1 MATEKSISFRSN
13 LESNSLD
20 LIRKV
25 GWNCA
30 RTSALIA
37 GMVSQL
43 AAFTEEGVPMSPS
56 VFICSS
62 VSRLVRLAGIGEHIP
77 LSTDVPLESA
87 GAKILKDAAPLC
99 FGHWRIY
106 VERSEDGQK
115 CKYGVFCGTSDPSS
129 LTIDEVVL
137 DEYDES
143 FPVIRI
149 SQSAT
154 NKVEVRSNAGDGIE
168 FRFNNDPDV
177 EEITIHQHIR
187 QLAKAISAKSGKH
200 GDLFSGYID
209 RILSTAIRDSHGTLI
224 AVVPSAGS
232 DLPDAI
238 SDLVRLEPPF
248 NLYDRF
254 QRHIDEGKT
263 AASVSRLLAAS
274 ELVSGFIDSDGITVF
289 NDAGFVLGYRAFIKS
304 EKSDV
309 PIMGGA
315 RSRAFGSM
323 KMLVGESITAAFF
336 RSQDGRTDYLQVE
349 MEHAT

>member
-30 RTSALIA
+30 RTSELIA

-43 AAFTEEGVPMSPS
+43 AAYTEEGVPMSPS

-62 VSRLVRLAGIGEHIP
+62 VSQLVQLAGVGEHIP
-77 LSTDVPLESA
+77 LSANVPLESA

-99 FGHWRIY
+99 FGHWRIF
-106 VERSEDGQK
+106 VERSPDGQL
-115 CKYGVFCGTSDPSS
+115 CSYGVFCGTSDPSS

-137 DEYDES
+137 DAYDES

-168 FRFNNDPDV
+168 FRFNNDRDT
-177 EEITIHQHIR
+177 EEITVHQHVR
-187 QLAKAISAKSGKH
+187 QLAEAISSKIERH
-200 GDLFSGYID
+200 RELFTGYID
-209 RILSTAIRDSHGTLI
+209 RVLSTAIKDCHGTLI
-224 AVVPSAGS
+224 AVVPSTGAGLPAEFS
-232 DLPDAI
+232 DI
-238 SDLVRLEPPF
+238 VRLETPF
-248 NLYDRF
+248 HLYDRF
-254 QRHIDEGKT
+254 RLHIDEGKS
-263 AASVSRLLAAS
+263 AASVSRLQAAS

-289 NDAGFVLGYRAFIKS
+289 NDAGYVVGYRAFIRS
-304 EKSDV
+304 ANPEAPV
-309 PIMGGA
+309 TGGA

-323 KMLVGESITAAFF
+323 KAMVGLSLFAAFF
-336 RSQDGRTDYLQVE
+336 RSQDGRTDFLKAEVE
-349 MEHAT
+349 QAQ

>member
-13 LESNSLD
+13 LKSNSLD
-20 LIRKV
+20 LICKV

-30 RTSALIA
+30 RTSELIA

-43 AAFTEEGVPMSPS
+43 AAYTEEGVPMSPS

-62 VSRLVRLAGIGEHIP
+62 VSKLVQLAGIGEYIP
-77 LSTDVPLESA
+77 LSVEVPLESA

-99 FGHWRIY
+99 FGYWRIY
-106 VERSEDGQK
+106 IERSADGQR
-115 CKYGVFCGTSDPSS
+115 CNYGVFSGTSDPSS

-137 DEYDES
+137 DAYDES

-154 NKVEVRSNAGDGIE
+154 NKVEVRSSAGDGIE

-177 EEITIHQHIR
+177 EEIKVHQHIHE
-187 QLAKAISAKSGKH
+187 LAKSIAAKSGKH
-200 GDLFSGYID
+200 GDLFTGYID
-209 RILSTAIRDSHGTLI
+209 RILSTAIKSCHGTLI
-224 AVVPSAGS
+224 AVVPSAKA
-232 DLPDAI
+232 DLPAEI

-248 NLYDRF
+248 HLYDRF
-254 QRHIDEGKT
+254 QSHIDEGKT
-263 AASVSRLLAAS
+263 AASVSRLQAAS

-289 NDAGFVLGYRAFIKS
+289 SDAGYVLGYRAFVKN
-304 EKSDV
+304 DTAGAPV
-309 PIMGGA
+309 MGGA

-323 KMLVGESITAAFF
+323 KALVGKSIVAAFF
-336 RSQDGRTDYLQVE
+336 RSQDGRTDFLQAG
-349 MEHAT
+349 MEQTK

>member
-20 LIRKV
+20 LIRRV

-30 RTSALIA
+30 RTSELIA

-43 AAFTEEGVPMSPS
+43 AAYTEEGVPMSPS

-62 VSRLVRLAGIGEHIP
+62 VSQLVQLAGVGEHMP
-77 LSTDVPLESA
+77 LSADLPLESA

-106 VERSEDGQK
+106 VERSADGQR

-137 DEYDES
+137 DAYDES

-168 FRFNNDPDV
+168 FRFNNDADV
-177 EEITIHQHIR
+177 REITVHQHIG
-187 QLAKAISAKSGKH
+187 QLADAISAKTERH
-200 GDLFSGYID
+200 RELFAGYVD
-209 RILSTAIRDSHGTLI
+209 RILSTAIKDCHGTLI
-224 AVVPSAGS
+224 AVVPSAGGN
-232 DLPDAI
+232 LPEEI

-248 NLYDRF
+248 HLYDRF
-254 QRHIDEGKT
+254 QRHLDEGKT
-263 AASVSRLLAAS
+263 AASVSRLQAAS

-304 EKSDV
+304 DTSGIPV
-309 PIMGGA
+309 MGGA

-323 KMLVGESITAAFF
+323 KALVGKSIVAGFF
-336 RSQDGRTDYLQVE
+336 RSQDGRTDYLQAE
-349 MEHAT
+349 MEKAK

>member
-30 RTSALIA
+30 RTSELIA

-43 AAFTEEGVPMSPS
+43 AAYTEEGVPMSPS
-56 VFICSS
+56 VFICRSAS
-62 VSRLVRLAGIGEHIP
+62 QLVRLAGNGEYIP
-77 LSTDVPLESA
+77 LASDVPLESA

-99 FGHWRIY
+99 FGQWRIY
-106 VERSEDGQK
+106 VERSEDGQR
-115 CKYGVFCGTSDPSS
+115 CRYGVFCGTSDPSS

-137 DEYDES
+137 DAYDES

-154 NKVEVRSNAGDGIE
+154 NKVEIRSNAGDGVE

-177 EEITIHQHIR
+177 EEIKVHQHIH
-187 QLAKAISAKSGKH
+187 QLAKAISAMSGEYS
-200 GDLFSGYID
+200 DLFTGYVD
-209 RILSTAIRDSHGTLI
+209 RILSTAVKDCHGTLI
-224 AVVPSAGS
+224 AVVPSAKV
-232 DLPDAI
+232 DLPAEF

-248 NLYDRF
+248 HIYDRF
-254 QRHIDEGKT
+254 QRHIAEGKT
-263 AASVSRLLAAS
+263 AASVSRLQAAS

-289 NDAGFVLGYRAFIKS
+289 SDAGFVLGYRAFV
-304 EKSDV
+304 KSDNSGV
-309 PIMGGA
+309 PVMGGA

-323 KMLVGESITAAFF
+323 KALVGKSIVAAFF
-336 RSQDGRTDYLQVE
+336 RSQDGRTEFLRSE
-349 MEHAT
+349 MEQTK

>member
-25 GWNCA
+25 GWHCA
-30 RTSALIA
+30 RTSELIA

-43 AAFTEEGVPMSPS
+43 AAYTEEGVPMSPS

-62 VSRLVRLAGIGEHIP
+62 VSQLVKLAGVGEHIP
-77 LSTDVPLESA
+77 LSADVPIESA
-87 GAKILKDAAPLC
+87 GTKILKDAAPLC
-99 FGHWRIY
+99 FGNWRIY
-106 VERSEDGQK
+106 IERSADGQR

-129 LTIDEVVL
+129 MTIDEVVL

-143 FPVIRI
+143 FPVVRI

-154 NKVEVRSNAGDGIE
+154 NKVEIRSNAGDGVE

-177 EEITIHQHIR
+177 DEIKVHQHIR
-187 QLAKAISAKSGKH
+187 QLAEAISANSGRH
-200 GDLFSGYID
+200 RELFARYID
-209 RILSTAIRDSHGTLI
+209 RILSVAIQNCHGTLI
-224 AVVPSAGS
+224 AVVPSIQGA
-232 DLPDAI
+232 LPAEI
-238 SDLVRLEPPF
+238 SDLVRLETPF

-263 AASVSRLLAAS
+263 AASVSRLQAAS
-274 ELVSGFIDSDGITVF
+274 ELISGFIDSDGITVF
-289 NDAGFVLGYRAFIKS
+289 NDAGFVLGYRAFIR
-304 EKSDV
+304 SDTAGLPV
-309 PIMGGA
+309 MGGA

-323 KMLVGESITAAFF
+323 KTLVGKSILAAFF
-336 RSQDGRTDYLQVE
+336 RSQDGATDYLQAE
-349 MEHAT
+349 MEQAK

>member
-30 RTSALIA
+30 RTSELIA

-43 AAFTEEGVPMSPS
+43 AAYTEEGVPMSPS

-62 VSRLVRLAGIGEHIP
+62 VSQLVQLAGIGEHIP
-77 LSTDVPLESA
+77 LSAEVPLESA

-106 VERSEDGQK
+106 IERSSDGQK
-115 CKYGVFCGTSDPSS
+115 CNYGVFCGTSDPSS

-149 SQSAT
+149 SQSGT

-177 EEITIHQHIR
+177 EEIKVYQHIR
-187 QLAKAISAKSGKH
+187 QLAKAISAKSGRH
-200 GDLFSGYID
+200 GDLFTGYID
-209 RILSTAIRDSHGTLI
+209 RILSMAIKDCHGTLI
-224 AVVPSAGS
+224 AVAPSAGG
-232 DLPDAI
+232 DLPAEI

-248 NLYDRF
+248 HLYDRF

-263 AASVSRLLAAS
+263 AASVSRLQAAS

-304 EKSDV
+304 DTAGLPV
-309 PIMGGA
+309 MGGA

-323 KMLVGESITAAFF
+323 KALVGKSIVAAFF
-336 RSQDGRTDYLQVE
+336 RSQDGRTDYLQAE
-349 MEHAT
+349 MEQEK